1 MQLLRD
7 SFAVLLGSVFG
18 VAGLHATTTV
28 AFTSFE
34 LNKFGSDESVKLDD
48 FAGGIVVL
56 DFFAYWCVPCRKV
69 SSELE
74 EHVQK
79 FYAARG
85 GNAGGFQVQVIS
97 MNIEQ
102 RRDAK
107 TRQYIEQAG
116 ASLVLD
122 DIDGKVYQS
131 LNGRGIPY
139 VVVLTKA
146 TGESIWKISYSHT
159 GYEGFEKVRQ
169 VIDSIRPGDPS
180 AIRPLDKPT
189 PDVATPLAHG
199 LELGLDGLWSDDIL
213 LTDKT
218 AMHVFTRGATE
229 FRTSYSSG
237 SLDLDYDP
245 AEEAFVFWRQPANI
259 SEISH
264 TLQEAIRHTFADWPS
279 LTLNGAIGGYDGYQD
294 YRSLWL
300 NEFYRQEYPNGYI
313 EAEPWGVN
321 VGIGLRW
328 EYAPT
333 TGFLQVD
340 YAWQKDEIAP
350 GYEKKPFEPLAK
362 GRDEL
367 DTHTAS
373 VTLENI
379 LTPSFRSQVV
389 GFVTDTTGRELRYGG
404 QASLNWALA
413 ESWVLRSTVGYS
425 EEAPEFEAWFVDE
438 TLEMDIDEQWYF
450 SLTSRWYTDTGE
462 IDDSLLLS
470 SAAPELE
477 TWHIGLGIR
486 WQGANSAVKLFGG
499 PYFTRYGTLGSWA
512 EPFYNLYRGRDWG
525 IVQLAF
531 THQF

>member
-7 SFAVLLGSVFG
+7 SFAVLLGSVFA

-85 GNAGGFQVQVIS
+85 SNAGGFQVQVIS

-189 PDVATPLAHG
+189 PDVAIPLAHG
-199 LELGLDGLWSDDIL
+199 LELGLD
-213 LTDKT
+213 
-218 AMHVFTRGATE
+218 
-229 FRTSYSSG
+229 
-237 SLDLDYDP
+237 
-245 AEEAFVFWRQPANI
+245 
-259 SEISH
+259 
-264 TLQEAIRHTFADWPS
+264 
-279 LTLNGAIGGYDGYQD
+279 
-294 YRSLWL
+294 
-300 NEFYRQEYPNGYI
+300 
-313 EAEPWGVN
+313 
-321 VGIGLRW
+321 
-328 EYAPT
+328 
-333 TGFLQVD
+333 
-340 YAWQKDEIAP
+340 
-350 GYEKKPFEPLAK
+350 
-362 GRDEL
+362 
-367 DTHTAS
+367 
-373 VTLENI
+373 
-379 LTPSFRSQVV
+379 
-389 GFVTDTTGRELRYGG
+389 
-404 QASLNWALA
+404 
-413 ESWVLRSTVGYS
+413 
-425 EEAPEFEAWFVDE
+425 
-438 TLEMDIDEQWYF
+438 
-450 SLTSRWYTDTGE
+450 
-462 IDDSLLLS
+462 
-470 SAAPELE
+470 
-477 TWHIGLGIR
+477 
-486 WQGANSAVKLFGG
+486 
-499 PYFTRYGTLGSWA
+499 
-512 EPFYNLYRGRDWG
+512 
-525 IVQLAF
+525 
-531 THQF
+531 